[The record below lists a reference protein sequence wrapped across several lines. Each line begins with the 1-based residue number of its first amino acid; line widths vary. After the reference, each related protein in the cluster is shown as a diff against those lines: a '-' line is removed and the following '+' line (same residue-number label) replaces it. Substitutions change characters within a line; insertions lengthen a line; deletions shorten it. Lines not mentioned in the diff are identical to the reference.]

1 MRVQIPPPLLCR
13 CAVSGRAVGLTFC
26 RMGNGSSTHAP
37 GPLKESQPMTRVK
50 QQLRKPLCRGSRYVR
65 LALHARAV
73 FSLLPPP
80 LAGPS
85 LQPWASSSVV

>member
-1 MRVQIPPPLLCR
+1 
-13 CAVSGRAVGLTFC
+13 
-26 RMGNGSSTHAP
+26 
-37 GPLKESQPMTRVK
+37 MTRVK
-50 QQLRKPLCRGSRYVR
+50 QQLRKPLCRGSPYVR

-85 LQPWASSSVV
+85 LQPWASSSGGLSICRAGALGWAFSGVHALAHRQLPAASHASPITEQFTESS